1 MVRKTKSTSACPSIK
16 TESSEPDDDT
26 EKKTLV
32 FLSFPIVMLFNL
44 IKAILFE
51 LFIVLKFVYDSSSR
65 ILNKP
70 TTTASQQEVNLEAVK
85 LDNQENKGFTEMD
98 LLLQQKMH
106 HKKAFEYISQA
117 LKIDE
122 TQNTGVYALRI
133 IVFYGRNLFMAREM
147 RP

>member
-1 MVRKTKSTSACPSIK
+1 
-16 TESSEPDDDT
+16 
-26 EKKTLV
+26 
-32 FLSFPIVMLFNL
+32 MLFNL

-70 TTTASQQEVNLEAVK
+70 TTTASQQDVNLEAVK
-85 LDNQENKGFTEMD
+85 LDNQENKGLTEMD
-98 LLLQQKMH
+98 LLQQQKFH

-122 TQNTGVYALRI
+122 TQNTGVYALQT
-133 IVFYGRNLFMAREM
+133 IVFYGRNIFMRNASMMSYESSAHVK
-147 RP
+147 